1 MAPVNASIR
10 FEKVTKVYR
19 GGIKERKVALQEFSL
34 EILPGEVFGLLGPNG
49 AGKSTAIKILLNLL
63 YPTRGTA
70 WILDRPV
77 HDPMI
82 RQRVGYLPENLY
94 LYDHL
99 TPSEVLWFGG
109 KTSGLSSAQIHQRAK
124 ELLRMVELV
133 HVKKWPLRTFSKGML
148 QRMALA
154 LALVNDPAVIIL
166 DEPMSGLD
174 PIGRKLVSDIIRR
187 MRSEGRTV
195 FFSTHI
201 LPDVE
206 DLCDRVGIL
215 VKSELRWVS
224 GLTDLGAGPPRGWR
238 MMMKNVTD
246 AVKHRITGLG
256 WKFCP
261 RGSAIEIEVPELDLY
276 KSLEQLRSLG
286 CELVSVTPLKET
298 LEDIF
303 LREIEKAGGQ
313 LPV

>member
-1 MAPVNASIR
+1 MGASIR
-10 FEKVTKVYR
+10 FERVTKIYR
-19 GGIKERKVALQEFSL
+19 GGIKERKAALQEFSL
-34 EILPGEVFGLLGPNG
+34 EIHPGEVFGLLGPNG

-63 YPTRGTA
+63 YPTQGAA

-77 HDPMI
+77 NDPSI
-82 RQRVGYLPENLY
+82 RQWVGYLPENPY

-109 KTSGLSSAQIHQRAK
+109 RTSGLSAVQIREHT
-124 ELLRMVELV
+124 ENLLRLVELG
-133 HVKKWPLRTFSKGML
+133 HVRHRPLRTFSKGML
-148 QRMALA
+148 QRTALA

-174 PIGRKLVSDIIRR
+174 PLGRKLVSDIIRR
-187 MRSEGRTV
+187 LKSEGRTV

-215 VKSELRWVS
+215 VKGELRWMS
-224 GLTDLGAGPPRGWR
+224 GLADFCAAPPRGWKV
-238 MMMKNVTD
+238 MIKKVADSGM
-246 AVKHRITGLG
+246 HRITGLG
-256 WKFCP
+256 WKVVQK
-261 RGSAIEIEVPELDLY
+261 GSVIEMEVPEMDLY
-276 KSLEQLRSLG
+276 KSLEQVRGLG
-286 CELVSVTPLKET
+286 CEVVSAVPLRES
-298 LEDIF
+298 LEDVF